1 MTFNLIEQIIRYA
14 SVIISLIVFVF
25 SVVMFIFNS
34 IKKHHKRLAIEDEN
48 EDLQEKLEDQSA
60 VYKLVNEII
69 PLAIKKAEE
78 MPLIDG
84 PTKKLLAMS
93 EILLTCNADGIDF
106 EMYKDF
112 ISEQIENLITFSK
125 TINKRKE

>member
-1 MTFNLIEQIIRYA
+1 MFEILQYVKDYA
-14 SVIISLIVFVF
+14 SLIFAL
-25 SVVMFIFNS
+25 VMFLYALVSFIIGR
-34 IKKHHKRLAIEDEN
+34 IKAHNRKLTAEEEN
-48 EDLQEKLEDQSA
+48 EELQEKLEDKNA

-84 PTKKLLAMS
+84 QTKKLLALS
-93 EILLTCNADGIDF
+93 EILLSCNADGIDF
-106 EMYKDF
+106 EAYKDF
-112 ISEQIENLITFSK
+112 ISEQIEALIEFSK